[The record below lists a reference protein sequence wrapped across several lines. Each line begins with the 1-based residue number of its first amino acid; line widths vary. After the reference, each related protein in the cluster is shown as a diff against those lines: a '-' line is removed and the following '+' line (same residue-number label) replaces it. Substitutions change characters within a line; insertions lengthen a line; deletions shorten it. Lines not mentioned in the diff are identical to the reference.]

1 MTLLHAHLIKSGA
14 GVTKSQVK
22 GFLVFTNDEIIIDDE
37 VKDHNSILIG
47 PKVTKYISSLQKT
60 WSQYILDPFKP
71 SILTG
76 ALRIVFKTYSEYGIC
91 HKLRFIRV
99 IPVFE

>member
-14 GVTKSQVK
+14 DVTKSQVK
-22 GFLVFTNDEIIIDDE
+22 GLLVFTNDEIKTHDE

-47 PKVTKYISSLQKT
+47 SKVTKYISSLQKT
-60 WSQYILDPFKP
+60 WGQYILDPFKP

-76 ALRIVFKTYSEYGIC
+76 ALRFVFKM
-91 HKLRFIRV
+91 
-99 IPVFE
+99 